1 MSPPRVAK
9 TAMKGLLKWGYDRI
23 HWIDAPLS
31 PIVYA
36 AARLLG
42 WVRWLG
48 VERLP
53 LSKRALIAAKTFPI
67 LSHYHEPAFDFAY
80 LQTPLSLPRDL
91 PGLDLRVP
99 AQLALLAELEKYGSE
114 LADVPH
120 HKQAEPKHTEPR
132 QAEPRQA
139 DQAFYL
145 KNGFFEGGE
154 ADLWYALIRHFKPA
168 RIFEI
173 GSGFSTLVAIKAIA
187 ENKRRDPAYRCRHV
201 CVEPFEKPWL
211 EGLEI
216 ELIRKRV
223 ETLDPAF
230 FEALGENDFLFVD
243 SSHVIR
249 PQGDVLFEFQ
259 RILPRL
265 KPGVIAHF
273 HDIYT
278 PMDYPEKWIVDE
290 VKIWN
295 EQYLLEVFLAGN
307 REGWGVLLAS
317 FHLFKTQAGAFRAAC
332 PLLTPACE
340 PSSMYIRKYA

>member
-1 MSPPRVAK
+1 MSSPHIFKA
-9 TAMKGLLKWGYDRI
+9 LLKWAYDRI
-23 HWIDAPLS
+23 HWIDIPLS

-53 LSKRALIAAKTFPI
+53 RSKRALIAAKTFPI

-80 LQTPLSLPRDL
+80 LQTPLSRPRDL

-99 AQLALLAELEKYGSE
+99 DQLALLNLLAERKYASE
-114 LADVPH
+114 LSDVPH
-120 HKQAEPKHTEPR
+120 HKRAENEFH
-132 QAEPRQA
+132 
-139 DQAFYL
+139 L

-173 GSGFSTLVAIKAIA
+173 GSGFSTLMAIKAIA
-187 ENKRRDPAYRCRHV
+187 ENKRLDPDYSCRHV

-223 ETLDPAF
+223 ETLDPDF
-230 FEALGENDFLFVD
+230 FGALEENDFLFID

-265 KPGVIAHF
+265 KPGVIVHF

-307 REGWGVLLAS
+307 RDGWSVLLAS
-317 FHLFKTQAGAFRAAC
+317 FHLFKTQPEAFRAAC

-340 PSSMYIRKYA
+340 PGSMYIRKSA

>member
-1 MSPPRVAK
+1 MDFVKAASPAK
-9 TAMKGLLKWGYDRI
+9 RLLRWGFGRI
-23 HWIDAPLS
+23 HWLDRVLW

-80 LQTPLSLPRDL
+80 LQTPLSRPRDL

-99 AQLALLAELEKYGSE
+99 AQLALLGDLKYGSE
-114 LADVPH
+114 LSDVPQ
-120 HKQAEPKHTEPR
+120 HKQAEN
-132 QAEPRQA
+132 
-139 DQAFYL
+139 AFYL

-154 ADLWYALIRHFKPA
+154 ADLWYSLIRHFKPA

-173 GSGFSTLVAIKAIA
+173 GSGFSTLVAIKAIT
-187 ENKRRDPAYRCRHV
+187 ENKRMDPAYRCRHV

-230 FEALGENDFLFVD
+230 FGGLEADDFLFID

-265 KPGVIAHF
+265 KPGVIVHF
-273 HDIYT
+273 HDIFT
-278 PMDYPEKWIVDE
+278 PMDYPQKWLVDE

-307 REGWGVLLAS
+307 RKEWCVLLAA
-317 FHLFKTQAGAFRAAC
+317 FFLFKTEPDAFRAAC
-332 PLLTPACE
+332 PLLTTACE
-340 PSSMYIRKYA
+340 PTSMYIRKSA

>member
-1 MSPPRVAK
+1 
-9 TAMKGLLKWGYDRI
+9 MKRIFKWGYHKV
-23 HWIDAPLS
+23 HWLDLLIWPA
-31 PIVYA
+31 VYV

-42 WVRWLG
+42 FVRWLG

-53 LSKRALIAAKTFPI
+53 RSRKALHAAGTFPI
-67 LSHYHEPAFDFAY
+67 LNHYHEPAFEFSY
-80 LQTPLSLPRDL
+80 LRAPLSQPRDL

-99 AQLALLAELEKYGSE
+99 EQLALLSELKHGSE
-114 LADVPH
+114 LLGVPLH
-120 HKQAEPKHTEPR
+120 GKGEGEFH
-132 QAEPRQA
+132 
-139 DQAFYL
+139 L

-173 GSGFSTLVAIKAIA
+173 GSGFSTLAAIKAIA
-187 ENKRRDPAYRCRHV
+187 ENRREDPAYRCRHV
-201 CVEPFEKPWL
+201 CIEPFEKPWL
-211 EGLEI
+211 AKLEV
-216 ELIRKRV
+216 ELMRQRV

-230 FEALGENDFLFVD
+230 FGELAENDFLFVD

-265 KPGVIAHF
+265 NKGVIAHF

-278 PMDYPEKWIVDE
+278 PMDYPEKWVVDE

-295 EQYLLEVFLAGN
+295 EQYLLEVFLAANPGA
-307 REGWGVLLAS
+307 WSVLAAS
-317 FHLFKTQAGAFRAAC
+317 YYLFKEHTAALGAAC
-332 PLLTPACE
+332 PLLTSESE
-340 PSSMYIRKYA
+340 PSSLYIRKTA

>member
-1 MSPPRVAK
+1 MSAPRAW
-9 TAMKGLLKWGYDRI
+9 KGLLKRVYDRI
-23 HWIDAPLS
+23 HWIDLPLS
-31 PIVYA
+31 PLVYV

-53 LSKRALIAAKTFPI
+53 RSKRALIAAKTFPI

-80 LQTPLSLPRDL
+80 LQTPLSQPRDL

-99 AQLALLAELEKYGSE
+99 AQLALLSELKYGSE
-114 LADVPH
+114 LAGVPQ
-120 HKQAEPKHTEPR
+120 HKQAEPKHGEPKH
-132 QAEPRQA
+132 AKNS
-139 DQAFYL
+139 FYL

-173 GSGFSTLVAIKAIA
+173 GSGFSTLAAIEAIA
-187 ENKRRDPAYRCRHV
+187 ENKRRDPAYLCRHV
-201 CVEPFEKPWL
+201 CIEPFEKPWL
-211 EGLEI
+211 DGLDI

-230 FEALGENDFLFVD
+230 FEALEENDFLFVD

-278 PMDYPEKWIVDE
+278 PMDYPERWIVDE

-295 EQYLLEVFLAGN
+295 EQYLLEVFLAGSRGSWN
-307 REGWGVLLAS
+307 VLLAA
-317 FHLFKTQAGAFRAAC
+317 FFLFKTHRQAFASAC
-332 PLLTPACE
+332 PLLSSESE
-340 PSSMYIRKYA
+340 PSSFYIRKSG